1 VTEPAIYG
9 INLPLKTPFAF
20 GIAGGVIGGGL
31 ISAGGVAA
39 SAFVLPSGLG
49 IPALLGTGS
58 VVMLWI
64 GLAAAIIIPFVLTV
78 IVGFKDPVAETPA
91 AVGNNDLDVLSPL
104 DGTVI
109 PLTEV
114 RDVVFA
120 GGALGQGVGIVPR
133 TGALYAPFDALVV
146 AAFPTGHAIGLQHAD
161 GAELLIHIGLDT
173 VKLGGKHFSP
183 KVESGQR
190 VKAGD
195 LLVEFDVTAITAA
208 GYDLT
213 TPVIVT
219 NGDLYPELTNLASGP
234 IAHGDALFSASAT
247 ETVSA

>member
-1 VTEPAIYG
+1 MTPSGWGSYG
-9 INLPLKTPFAF
+9 TYVF
-20 GIAGGVIGGGL
+20 GVVGGVIGGGL
-31 ISAGGVAA
+31 ISAGGIAA
-39 SAFVLPSGLG
+39 NAFVLPSGLA
-49 IPALLGTGS
+49 IPALLSTGNM
-58 VVMLWI
+58 VLLWL
-64 GLAAAIIIPFVLTV
+64 GLAAAVIIPFLLTV

-91 AVGNNDLDVLSPL
+91 AVESNDLQVLSPL

-114 RDVVFA
+114 RDAVFA

-133 TGALYAPFDALVV
+133 AGALYAPFDSLVV

-173 VKLGGKHFSP
+173 VKLGGQHFSP

-195 LLVEFDVTAITAA
+195 LLVEFDVAAITAA

-219 NGDLYPELTNLASGP
+219 NGDLYPELTNVASGP
-234 IAHGDALFSASAT
+234 IAHGDALYSASAK